1 MNAYELAEKTG
12 KLLAE
17 KGVALTEGDWIH
29 VLQTIGD
36 VARSELHEGRQ
47 VVLLGLGK
55 LIPVKLREDE
65 AVVRFRASNV
75 LKARTCACQK
85 ENLNETA

>member
-1 MNAYELAEKTG
+1 MNAYQLAEKTG
-12 KLLAE
+12 QLLAE

-36 VARSELHEGRQ
+36 VARSELHQGHQ

-55 LIPVKLREDE
+55 LVPIKLDQDE
-65 AVVRFRASNV
+65 AIVRFRASNA
-75 LKARTCACQK
+75 LKSRSCDSVK
-85 ENLNETA
+85 ESLNETV